1 MNAACSEAASK
12 TPFASEEA
20 SMASEQT
27 SWSAVGSLFE
37 GCNCELL
44 CPCHVSFRQK
54 PSYGNCD
61 AIWGVHFAEGSY
73 SGGSLAGVS
82 LEGVDAA
89 VVASCPGPTMADGN
103 WRAVLYL
110 DQSVSAEQEHALLKV
125 FSGEVGGPWA
135 KIAPFYTDGKFE
147 SVHKVQLLY
156 TRESR
161 KRTLQIL
168 GGDDVVRLEVEAI
181 RGADRKGVAKL
192 VNLFNVMHGREH
204 VLARSTYRIHDKE
217 LQFEGSGKHGLYS
230 EFRWSGP

>member
-1 MNAACSEAASK
+1 MNAAGSEAPSE
-12 TPFASEEA
+12 TPISPEEA
-20 SMASEQT
+20 TMTSAET
-27 SWSAVGSLFE
+27 SWSAAGSLFE

-44 CPCHVSFRQK
+44 CPCHVSFQQK

-61 AIWGVHFAEGSY
+61 AIWGVHLAEGNC
-73 SGGSLAGVS
+73 SGASLDG
-82 LEGVDAA
+82 LNAA

-110 DQSVSAEQEHALLKV
+110 DQSVSPEQEHALLKV

-135 KIAPFYTDGKFE
+135 KIASFYTDGKFE
-147 SVHKVQLLY
+147 SVHKVQFIF
-156 TRESR
+156 TKESR
-161 KRTLQIL
+161 KRTLRIL

-192 VNLFNVMHGREH
+192 INLFNVIHGREH
-204 VLARSTYRIHDKE
+204 VLARSTYRIQDKE
-217 LQFEGSGKHGLYS
+217 LQFEGTGKHGLYS